1 MGTAPQCFIGRVIS
15 QHIGDE
21 AALREAFGERSRMP
35 SNAKDGRKVPARL
48 PSDSGVE
55 PKQPHRGLDLAQNQA
70 SGHWLQS
77 EVDRLVGEVQRV
89 AGQPFSA
96 KLLQALWHLPLEEQQ
111 EALLGARALG
121 SRSDDSVWQLLADEV
136 HAREDKQPVKAT
148 PPTAP
153 ALPGPQKSKNQTRGP
168 GARVRSRS
176 RSPSI

>member
-1 MGTAPQCFIGRVIS
+1 MPAEEDP
-15 QHIGDE
+15 E
-21 AALREAFGERSRMP
+21 EAAAWAALREAFGEPSRML
-35 SNAKDGRKVPARL
+35 SNAKDGRKVPARFT
-48 PSDSGVE
+48 SDSGVVS
-55 PKQPHRGLDLAQNQA
+55 KQPHRGLDLAQDQA

-153 ALPGPQKSKNQTRGP
+153 ALLGPQKSKKQTKGP